1 MYDIGNRLSDL
12 LASNDISQRELAKE
26 IGVSNATIS
35 RIISGDGNV
44 TLKTAIAIADHFCV
58 SLDWLTGREQ

>member
-1 MYDIGNRLSDL
+1 MNELGNRLSDL
-12 LASNDISQRELAKE
+12 LASSDTSQRKLAKR
-26 IGVSNATIS
+26 IGVSNAAIS
-35 RIISGDGNV
+35 RIISGDGNA